1 MDRARA
7 AKEIR
12 AMNRFLALGGAVL
25 ILLGIAALI
34 HPDLKMPAQKTEV
47 QVLGQKLEI
56 ETRRIIEIPAV
67 VSGLVVVAGAALI
80 FLGTR
85 KP

>member
-1 MDRARA
+1 
-7 AKEIR
+7 
-12 AMNRFLALGGAVL
+12 MNKFLTLAGAIF

-47 QVLGQKLEI
+47 QVVGQELEI
-56 ETRRIIEIPAV
+56 ETRRIITIPAV
-67 VSGLVVVAGAALI
+67 ASGLSIVAGAGLI